1 MSQEPTSTSTARFF
15 AFTFFGTWALQLPAV
30 AVQRGLLPGDPNTAL
45 GVAALGI
52 FAPLVV
58 GTWLTRREVGRPGVR
73 ALYARLLPHRAH
85 LRWALVGLLVPALLL
100 AGGLGL
106 FRLAGWPGEVVM
118 NRGAPALS
126 VGLVICVAEE
136 VGWRGYALPRL
147 TARYGA
153 FAGSGIL
160 GVLWTL
166 WHIPMLLGQNVS
178 LTFLP
183 SMALMLVG
191 GSLFFTWLAG
201 RSNQSLFVAVLTH
214 VGVHLNNSHAAL
226 PGDHLPL
233 LVHTV
238 VFAALGLGVALCDR
252 SVFPELGGR
261 GGNGPRR
268 PGGRAV
274 RHQNS
279 EPVTAAH
286 PAATPTPC
294 SA

>member
-1 MSQEPTSTSTARFF
+1 MAHPASSSTARFF
-15 AFTFFGTWALQLPAV
+15 ALTFLGTWALQLPAV
-30 AVQRGLLPGDPNTAL
+30 AVQLDLLPGDPNTAL

-58 GTWLTRREVGRPGVR
+58 GTWLTRREAGRPGVR
-73 ALYARLLPHRAH
+73 TLYARLLPHRTH
-85 LRWALVGLLVPALLL
+85 LGWALVGLLAPALLL

-118 NRGAPALS
+118 NRGAPAL
-126 VGLVICVAEE
+126 VIGVVVSVAEE

-147 TARYGA
+147 VARHGA

-166 WHIPMLLGQNVS
+166 WHIPMLLGQGVS
-178 LTFLP
+178 LTLLP
-183 SMALMLVG
+183 VMTLMLVG
-191 GSLFFTWLAG
+191 GNLFFTWLAEHTQ
-201 RSNQSLFVAVLTH
+201 QSLFVAVLAH
-214 VGVHLNNSHAAL
+214 FGVHLNNSHAAL

-238 VFAALGLGVALCDR
+238 IFAALGLGVALCDR

-261 GGNGPRR
+261 GGKGPRR
-268 PGGRAV
+268 PGGKEM
-274 RHQNS
+274 RHRNQQ
-279 EPVTAAH
+279 PMTATGD
-286 PAATPTPC
+286 AATPAPC